1 MDRNIERLCLVA
13 RKLGPLRERVVFLGG
28 ATTSLLVTDPA
39 APPPRPTKDVDLIIE
54 VGSRVEYSTTL
65 REQLLDL
72 GFREDTDE
80 DAPVCRWV
88 VEQVKVDIMPTEGN
102 VLGFSNRWYGPAMRE
117 ATPHELPDGTSILV
131 ISAPHF
137 VAAKIEAFRN
147 RGKGDYLA
155 SHDLED
161 LVFIVDGRAEIVDE
175 VQAADED
182 LREYLA
188 HCLGELLDTPG
199 FLDALPGHLPGDAAS
214 QRRLPSLR
222 EKLKRMA
229 GRR

>member
-13 RKLGPLRERVVFLGG
+13 RKLGSLREQVVFLGG

-72 GFREDTDE
+72 GFLEDTDE

-88 VEQVKVDIMPTEGN
+88 VEDVKVDIMPTEGK

-117 ATPHELPDGTSILV
+117 ATSRELPDGTAIRV

-147 RGKGDYLA
+147 RGEGDHLA

-161 LVFIVDGRAEIVDE
+161 LVFVVDGRAEIIDE
-175 VQAADED
+175 VQASAEA

-188 HCLGELLDTPG
+188 RHLGELLDTPA

-214 QRRLPSLR
+214 QLRLPALG
-222 EKLKRMA
+222 EKLQRMA